1 MARSRRDRLLGVLL
15 LGIGTAA
22 GLLIIVLLAR
32 PTTFAALYPAPLIG
46 LALMTMLIAYGY
58 ANSLLD

>member
-1 MARSRRDRLLGVLL
+1 MTNSRRDRLLGVVL

-22 GLLIIVLLAR
+22 GLLIIALLAR
-32 PTTFAALYPAPLIG
+32 PTAFAAHHPTPLIG
-46 LALMTMLIAYGY
+46 LALLTMLIAYGY